1 MNGQQITNEEYH
13 SLPSISATGL
23 KTFLKSPAHYKAAKE
38 NNEDTPAFRV
48 GRMIHSG
55 VLEPE
60 TFYDNY
66 GLIEPDTFLHLFPV
80 CDVDR
85 RTKEGREKWNSIVAS
100 GLFPEKTEEDSL
112 KSAEKYAKEELL
124 KCGVEPIT
132 QADLNALTE
141 CMKACTGMFPVGGKA
156 ELSFSTTIDGVECR
170 CRPDWLVED
179 QGVCRIYDL
188 KTCQSV
194 EGIDSLFYK
203 YGYHIQQVFYCMV
216 LESLGMTVD
225 REMQFVFVEKK
236 PPFDVVVRTMDMALY
251 DATEVIVRNALE
263 RYKTCLATDTW
274 PGIEPERT
282 LKQAVCPSWIESGL
296 LPDLDMSEFYG
307 DDNAAC

>member
-23 KTFLKSPAHYKAAKE
+23 KTFLKSPAHYKASQE
-38 NNEDTPAFRV
+38 NKEDTPAFRA

-60 TFYDNY
+60 TFNDHYAVFE
-66 GLIEPDTFLHLFPV
+66 G
-80 CDVDR
+80 DR
-85 RTKEGREKWNSIVAS
+85 RTKVGKEDWQAIMDEG
-100 GLFPEKTEEDSL
+100 L
-112 KSAEKYAKEELL
+112 
-124 KCGVEPIT
+124 EPIKADEMKIIEGCQIAT
-132 QADLNALTE
+132 Q
-141 CMKACTGMFPVGGKA
+141 GMFPVGGKA
-156 ELSFSTTIDGVECR
+156 ELSFSTVIDGVECR
-170 CRPDWLVED
+170 CRPDWLVDD
-179 QGVCRIYDL
+179 QGVYRIYDL

-251 DATEVIVRNALE
+251 DATEVIVRNALQ
-263 RYKTCLATDTW
+263 RYKACLETDQW
-274 PGIEPERT
+274 PGIEPDRK

-296 LPDLDMSEFYG
+296 MPDLDMSEFYG

>member
-13 SLPSISATGL
+13 SQVSISATGL

-38 NNEDTPAFRV
+38 NNEDTPAFRA

-60 TFYDNY
+60 TFFDHYAVFR
-66 GLIEPDTFLHLFPV
+66 G
-80 CDVDR
+80 DR
-85 RTKEGREKWNSIVAS
+85 RTKSGKADWQELIDGEKEAVKVDEMEIVVGCIKA
-100 GLFPEKTEEDSL
+100 TE
-112 KSAEKYAKEELL
+112 
-124 KCGVEPIT
+124 
-132 QADLNALTE
+132 
-141 CMKACTGMFPVGGKA
+141 GMFPIGGKA

-170 CRPDWLVED
+170 CRPDWLVDD
-179 QGVCRIYDL
+179 QGVYRIYDL

-194 EGIDSLFYK
+194 DGIDSLFYK

-225 REMQFVFVEKK
+225 REMQFIFVEKK

-263 RYKTCLATDTW
+263 RYKACLESDQW

-282 LKQAVCPSWIESGL
+282 LKQAVCPAWIESGL
-296 LPDLDMSEFYG
+296 MPDLDMSEFYG

>member
-23 KTFLKSPAHYKAAKE
+23 KTFLKSPAHFKAQKG
-38 NNEDTPAFRV
+38 NNEDTPAFRA

-100 GLFPEKTEEDSL
+100 GLFPEKTEELDSL

-141 CMKACTGMFPVGGKA
+141 CMKACTGMFPVGQGR
-156 ELSFSTTIDGVECR
+156 TI
-170 CRPDWLVED
+170 
-179 QGVCRIYDL
+179 I
-188 KTCQSV
+188 
-194 EGIDSLFYK
+194 
-203 YGYHIQQVFYCMV
+203 
-216 LESLGMTVD
+216 
-225 REMQFVFVEKK
+225 
-236 PPFDVVVRTMDMALY
+236 FDHNR
-251 DATEVIVRNALE
+251 R
-263 RYKTCLATDTW
+263 
-274 PGIEPERT
+274 G
-282 LKQAVCPSWIESGL
+282 
-296 LPDLDMSEFYG
+296 
-307 DDNAAC
+307 

>member
-60 TFYDNY
+60 TFFDNY

-85 RTKEGREKWNSIVAS
+85 RTKEGIEKWNSIVAS
-100 GLFPEKTEEDSL
+100 GLFPEKTEGQL
-112 KSAEKYAKEELL
+112 KISGKIRKRRVVKIRRRADQTS
-124 KCGVEPIT
+124 GFDTIT
-132 QADLNALTE
+132 G
-141 CMKACTGMFPVGGKA
+141 CRKACTGMFPVGGKA
-156 ELSFSTTIDGVECR
+156 ELSFSTVIDGVECR
-170 CRPDWLVED
+170 CRPDWLVDD

-263 RYKTCLATDTW
+263 RYKACLETDQW
-274 PGIEPERT
+274 PGIEPDTDVET
-282 LKQAVCPSWIESGL
+282 GSLPVLDCGKNESR
-296 LPDLDMSEFYG
+296 DRLDRIL
-307 DDNAAC
+307 CRRR